1 MGSQRLG
8 HDWVHTCTHTHTH
21 THTHTTPIHTDTAVI
36 VSHQETHETCNREMI
51 DYKKCC
57 NPSLWLLSMPL
68 CNVTLQDFLQEAEP
82 LPQSLHLGCSCFDS
96 RTWQECCCIG
106 SEPPSPHALHASFP
120 SQDPHNPCCAS
131 HGLAC
136 CVLTGTCCCPQN
148 LRSEL
153 LIDWKLTTDALP
165 KQAENRSADAQNY

>member
-1 MGSQRLG
+1 MLHFSLLWLWTIFIVYTDVFNLFWW
-8 HDWVHTCTHTHTH
+8 HACI
-21 THTHTTPIHTDTAVI
+21 TPLSKIA
-36 VSHQETHETCNREMI
+36 
-51 DYKKCC
+51 KF
-57 NPSLWLLSMPL
+57 SLWLLSMPL

-96 RTWQECCCIG
+96 RMWQECCCIG